1 MVGNL
6 NHCRV
11 LVTGGTGYLGARI
24 GKSLAEQGYKVCLG
38 SRYPFAN
45 GTVEGCSQAATDWDD
60 SEFKFCKGFDL
71 IIHAAGMNAKDC
83 AENPEMAYRFNGLL
97 TEKLIEK
104 ALAFGCKRFF
114 YLSTV
119 HVYGAPLIGRFNES
133 SVTLNKHPYA
143 TSHFYGEQALVKA
156 LATKS
161 INGAVL
167 RLSNCFGFPITSTRD
182 CWELVV
188 NEFVRDA
195 VQNKRV
201 IINGNCQS
209 KRDFLPIS
217 ELTNILTEILN
228 YGDHL
233 PSIINIASGK
243 SRTLSEVAHVVSEFT
258 SQVIGQK
265 VSILKNTNSAP
276 EGDLFIDNRTLK
288 DMGIH
293 VSTSL
298 NREIGDLISNVI
310 KNF

>member
-1 MVGNL
+1 MGIKNSQK
-6 NHCRV
+6 V
-11 LVTGGTGYLGARI
+11 LVTGGAGYLGARL
-24 GKSLAEQGYKVCLG
+24 GSSLAAQGYDVFLG
-38 SRYPFAN
+38 SRNPFKN
-45 GTVEGCSQAATDWDD
+45 GSVDGCEQVYTDWQDPD
-60 SEFKFCKGFDL
+60 LNFCKGYDL

-83 AENPEMAYRFNGLL
+83 ADDPEMAQQFNGLL

-156 LATKS
+156 LATGALK
-161 INGAVL
+161 GAVL

-217 ELTNILTEILN
+217 ELTNILMEILN
-228 YGDHL
+228 YCDDL
-233 PSIINIASGK
+233 PSIINISSGK
-243 SRTLSEVAHVVSEFT
+243 SRTLSEVAHVVSEIT
-258 SQVIGQK
+258 SQAIGQK
-265 VSILKNTNSAP
+265 VSICENSNSAP
-276 EGDLFIDNRTLK
+276 EGDLFIDNHALK

-298 NREIGDLISNVI
+298 NREIIDLISDVI
-310 KNF
+310 ENF

>member
-1 MVGNL
+1 MGLKNSQK
-6 NHCRV
+6 V
-11 LVTGGTGYLGARI
+11 LVTGGTGYLGARV
-24 GKSLAEQGYKVCLG
+24 GLSLAAQGYDVFLG
-38 SRYPFAN
+38 SRNPFKN
-45 GTVEGCSQAATDWDD
+45 GSIDGCEQVYTDWQHPDLN
-60 SEFKFCKGFDL
+60 FCKGYDL
-71 IIHAAGMNAKDC
+71 IIHAAGMNARAC
-83 AENPEMAYRFNGLL
+83 ADDPEMAHRFNGLL

-143 TSHFYGEQALVKA
+143 TSHIFGEQALVKA
-156 LATKS
+156 LATGALK
-161 INGAVL
+161 GAVL

-201 IINGNCQS
+201 IIHGNCQS

-258 SQVIGQK
+258 CQVIGQK

-298 NREIGDLISNVI
+298 NREIGDLISDVI
-310 KNF
+310 ENF